1 MKFIPTILTLLL
13 VAPSTADLR
22 PVSDIR
28 IRRSQVDVADSQK
41 DNMIGS
47 GRCAEKYPVVA
58 IEQFLNALV
67 LSSLLPILVYGPDPQ
82 WPLHFGVTSSVG
94 ALLGDGDHIFHTPLE
109 LFQTINSIYA
119 EFSCEEYQKEGQSS
133 LLMKSVGRLFDS
145 FDILPLMTGR
155 VSPSSMAFTPETEDL
170 RKNKKYGSDSCA
182 GTYAAV
188 AIEQVGVAVG
198 LSYFLSDLL
207 LVTPIELVP
216 SMVALLGDDDETFDN
231 EGYVAEGI
239 NSIYAEM
246 SCGEYEREGQYSLL
260 IATGKLDELLFGIL
274 DTFLPFE
281 TGMDGLGFF
290 NSASAFTPGESSNST
305 PTPETEDSSP

>member
-58 IEQFLNALV
+58 IEQVLNALV
-67 LSSLLPILVYGPDPQ
+67 LSILLPILVYGPDAQ
-82 WPLHFGVTSSVG
+82 WPLYFGVTSSVG
-94 ALLGDGDHIFHTPLE
+94 ALLGDGDHIFYTSFE
-109 LFQTINSIYA
+109 LFQAINRIYA

-145 FDILPLMTGR
+145 LGILTLGTGR

-170 RKNKKYGSDSCA
+170 HKNTKYGSDSCA

-198 LSYFLSDLL
+198 LSKLLSNGLS
-207 LVTPIELVP
+207 VTPIELVP
-216 SMVALLGDDDETFDN
+216 SMVALLGDNDKTFDN
-231 EGYVAEGI
+231 ESYVAGAM

-260 IATGKLDELLFGIL
+260 IATGKLDELLFSII

-290 NSASAFTPGESSNST
+290 NSTGTPGSSSNST

>member
-82 WPLHFGVTSSVG
+82 WPSILELLHPWEPCSVM
-94 ALLGDGDHIFHTPLE
+94 

-188 AIEQVGVAVG
+188 AIEQ
-198 LSYFLSDLL
+198 
-207 LVTPIELVP
+207 
-216 SMVALLGDDDETFDN
+216 VALLGDDDETFDN